1 MVETMRRGKRQCFLT
16 PKTAQF
22 DTKASV
28 AKWVMKAKLSS
39 VAETTQF
46 YKDLK
51 FAIYGPMPSL

>member
-1 MVETMRRGKRQCFLT
+1 MN
-16 PKTAQF
+16 F
-22 DTKASV
+22 DTKASA

-39 VAETTQF
+39 AAEATQF